1 MIWKLICVLILEHL
15 VLFLK
20 VFLAYIIND
29 VPDWIV
35 AANARSDFLNRRWRL
50 ECELKAVRLQ
60 AAARGNLARSKLRE
74 SEAALQ
80 SSLDAL
86 LTSNVE
92 HLDDEAEQWA
102 ATTQE
107 REGASSWT
115 ARVKE
120 AREYS
125 RALQAK
131 ELVVRRA
138 LRKLDRELQHLSA
151 TAQKDAKRQQRQLQ
165 HEMAAITAELETVTR
180 VTREAVQEQI
190 TLRSGAR
197 HHACAD
203 VERAVVRV
211 QRLWR
216 RKVGARAVPRFV
228 RLRLRFHGLHN
239 RRRRLDIL
247 DLVSRAD
254 DAQSAPACASTETTC
269 ALSASLF
276 LNVSSSVISPILER
290 TVVCA
295 RMSIAVT
302 GSSTA

>member
-1 MIWKLICVLILEHL
+1 MVYSTSNSGLDVTRDEHADI
-15 VLFLK
+15 FPS
-20 VFLAYIIND
+20 AGSTPPSSAPSRSYSHE
-29 VPDWIV
+29 
-35 AANARSDFLNRRWRL
+35 AAEPERRRRSAIRIQAHARGRLARSDFLNRRWRL

-74 SEAALQ
+74 SEGALQ

-138 LRKLDRELQHLSA
+138 LRKLERELQHLSVS
-151 TAQKDAKRQQRQLQ
+151 AQKDAKRQQRQLQ

-216 RKVGARAVPRFV
+216 RKVGARASKLPVARAFIGAA
-228 RLRLRFHGLHN
+228 GL
-239 RRRRLDIL
+239 LGL
-247 DLVSRAD
+247 G
-254 DAQSAPACASTETTC
+254 
-269 ALSASLF
+269 
-276 LNVSSSVISPILER
+276 
-290 TVVCA
+290 
-295 RMSIAVT
+295 
-302 GSSTA
+302 GSSPAVPNPSATREY